1 MTVVGKGVICV
12 KVSKQLAEAER
23 VKVPRDP
30 YECLEIT
37 QGPASGDVKT
47 MSSTPH
53 RNQADS

>member
-1 MTVVGKGVICV
+1 MVVDKGVIYV

-23 VKVPRDP
+23 VKGPRDP

>member
-1 MTVVGKGVICV
+1 MIVGKGITCV

-23 VKVPRDP
+23 VKGPRDP

-37 QGPASGDVKT
+37 QRQASGDVKT
-47 MSSTPH
+47 MSSNPH